1 MHCKRTQRQGSVV
14 TSIASDRIEVR
25 RISIEGQS
33 LQVALRHGER
43 DRIPL
48 LLFNGIGANWELA
61 KPFLDALTDTPA
73 IIFDVPGIGGS
84 PLPSMPYGPST
95 LARLATGLVAE
106 LGYSTVDAAGVSWGR
121 GIAQQFARQYPK
133 HCRRLVLAATSSGAI
148 MVPAR
153 LSVLWKMATPRRYTD
168 KEYMRKV
175 APEIY
180 GGAFRRDPS
189 LIGPHANAMQGARS
203 LGYLYQLLAMTGWT
217 SLPWLP
223 FLRQPTLVLMG
234 SDDPLVPLINGRIL
248 TFLIPNASLKVID
261 DGHLFMVIRPGETA
275 DVIEDFLRDNAIGGE
290 R

>member
-1 MHCKRTQRQGSVV
+1 
-14 TSIASDRIEVR
+14 
-25 RISIEGQS
+25 
-33 LQVALRHGER
+33 
-43 DRIPL
+43 
-48 LLFNGIGANWELA
+48 
-61 KPFLDALTDTPA
+61 
-73 IIFDVPGIGGS
+73 
-84 PLPSMPYGPST
+84 
-95 LARLATGLVAE
+95 
-106 LGYSTVDAAGVSWGR
+106 
-121 GIAQQFARQYPK
+121 
-133 HCRRLVLAATSSGAI
+133 
-148 MVPAR
+148 
-153 LSVLWKMATPRRYTD
+153 MATPRRYTD
-168 KEYMRKV
+168 KEYTRKV

-248 TFLIPNASLKVID
+248 AFLIPNASLKVID
-261 DGHLFMVIRPGETA
+261 DGHLFMVTRPGETA

>member
-1 MHCKRTQRQGSVV
+1 M

-84 PLPSMPYGPST
+84 PLPSMPYRPST
-95 LARLATGLVAE
+95 LARLATGIVAE
-106 LGYSTVDAAGVSWGR
+106 LGYSTVDAAGVSWGG

-203 LGYLYQLLAMTGWT
+203 LGYFYQLLAMTGWT

-234 SDDPLVPLINGRIL
+234 SDDPLAPLINGRIL
-248 TFLIPNASLKVID
+248 AFLIPNASLKVID
-261 DGHLFMVIRPGETA
+261 DGHLFMVTRPGETA

>member
-1 MHCKRTQRQGSVV
+1 
-14 TSIASDRIEVR
+14 
-25 RISIEGQS
+25 
-33 LQVALRHGER
+33 
-43 DRIPL
+43 
-48 LLFNGIGANWELA
+48 LFNRIGANWELA

-84 PLPSMPYGPST
+84 PLPSMPYRPST

-106 LGYSTVDAAGVSWGR
+106 LGYSTVDAAGVSWGG

-148 MVPAR
+148 IVPAR

-168 KEYMRKV
+168 NEYMRKV

-203 LGYLYQLLAMTGWT
+203 LGYFYQLFAMTGWN
-217 SLPWLP
+217 SLSWLP
-223 FLRQPTLVLMG
+223 FLLQPTLVLMG

-248 TFLIPNASLKVID
+248 AFLIPNASLKVID
-261 DGHLFMVIRPGETA
+261 DGHFFMVTRPGETA

>member
-1 MHCKRTQRQGSVV
+1 MHCKSPQRQGSVV
-14 TSIASDRIEVR
+14 TGIASDSIEVR
-25 RISIEGQS
+25 RISIERQS

-48 LLFNGIGANWELA
+48 LLFNGIGANWEFA

-84 PLPSMPYGPST
+84 SLPSMPYRPST
-95 LARLATGLVAE
+95 LARLAAGLVAE
-106 LGYSTVDAAGVSWGR
+106 LGYSTVDAAGVSWGG

-153 LSVLWKMATPRRYTD
+153 LSVLWKMAIPRRYTD
-168 KEYMRKV
+168 KEYRRKV

-203 LGYLYQLLAMTGWT
+203 LGYFYQLLAMTGWT

-261 DGHLFMVIRPGETA
+261 DGHLFMVTRPGETA

>member
-1 MHCKRTQRQGSVV
+1 MHCKPPQRQGSVV

-148 MVPAR
+148 MPFGA
-153 LSVLWKMATPRRYTD
+153 LEDGDATPVHR
-168 KEYMRKV
+168 
-175 APEIY
+175 
-180 GGAFRRDPS
+180 
-189 LIGPHANAMQGARS
+189 QGV
-203 LGYLYQLLAMTGWT
+203 YEK
-217 SLPWLP
+217 
-223 FLRQPTLVLMG
+223 
-234 SDDPLVPLINGRIL
+234 GR
-248 TFLIPNASLKVID
+248 A
-261 DGHLFMVIRPGETA
+261 
-275 DVIEDFLRDNAIGGE
+275 
-290 R
+290 

>member
-1 MHCKRTQRQGSVV
+1 M

-25 RISIEGQS
+25 RISIERQS

-48 LLFNGIGANWELA
+48 LLFNGIGANWEVA

-84 PLPSMPYGPST
+84 SLPSMPYRPST
-95 LARLATGLVAE
+95 LARLAAGLVAE
-106 LGYSTVDAAGVSWGR
+106 LGYSTVDAAGVSWGG

-261 DGHLFMVIRPGETA
+261 DGHLFMVTRPGETA

>member
-1 MHCKRTQRQGSVV
+1 
-14 TSIASDRIEVR
+14 
-25 RISIEGQS
+25 
-33 LQVALRHGER
+33 
-43 DRIPL
+43 
-48 LLFNGIGANWELA
+48 
-61 KPFLDALTDTPA
+61 LTDTPA

-84 PLPSMPYGPST
+84 PLPSMPYRPST

-106 LGYSTVDAAGVSWGR
+106 LGYSTVDAAGVSWGG

-168 KEYMRKV
+168 KEYMREV

-203 LGYLYQLLAMTGWT
+203 LGYFYQLLAMTGWT

-248 TFLIPNASLKVID
+248 AFLIPNASLKVID
-261 DGHLFMVIRPGETA
+261 DGHLFMVTRPGETA

>member
-1 MHCKRTQRQGSVV
+1 V

-25 RISIEGQS
+25 RISIERQS

-106 LGYSTVDAAGVSWGR
+106 LGYSTVDAAGVSWGG

-203 LGYLYQLLAMTGWT
+203 LGYFYQLLAMTGWT

-248 TFLIPNASLKVID
+248 MFLIPNASLKVID
-261 DGHLFMVIRPGETA
+261 DGHLFMVTRPGETA